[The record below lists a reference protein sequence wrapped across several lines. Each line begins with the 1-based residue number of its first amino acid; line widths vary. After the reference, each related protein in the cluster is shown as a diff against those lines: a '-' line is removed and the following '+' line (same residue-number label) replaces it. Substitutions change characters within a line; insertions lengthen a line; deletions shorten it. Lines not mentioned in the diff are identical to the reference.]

1 MAKTLQ
7 ETEIEQQLIN
17 CRRVLHEHPELAFEE
32 FETTR
37 SLKKWLTEAH
47 VELLDLPLET
57 GVLAVIRG
65 SKPGPVI
72 ALRTDIDA
80 LPIQEKTGLPFA
92 SKVPGKMHACG
103 HDFHTASILG
113 AALLLNQRKD
123 ELEGTVKII
132 FQPAEENG
140 NGALR
145 VLAVG
150 VLNDVEA
157 IFGMH
162 DMPHLPTGTIGIK
175 GGALMAGVDKFTI
188 DVEGIGTHA
197 AAPEKGIDAIVVA
210 SHIVTALQSIVSRNL
225 SPLANAVISVTR
237 LEAGNTWNVL
247 PQTAQM
253 EGTVRTFQE
262 PVRDQIPAKIDRVVR
277 GVAQALGAK
286 AELHYTRLDPSL
298 QNDPKFAEL
307 SVATAKRSGLN
318 VIVPEPSFAGE
329 DFAEYLKKIPGAFF
343 FMGVSG
349 TSGLHHP
356 DLIIDEKAIL
366 PSAKFFANLAVDMLQ
381 NLKEN

>member
-1 MAKTLQ
+1 MVKTAE
-7 ETEIEQQLIN
+7 ETRLEQQLITY
-17 CRRVLHEHPELAFEE
+17 RHQLHEYPELSFEE
-32 FETTR
+32 YETTKT
-37 SLKKWLTEAH
+37 LKGWLAEADI
-47 VELLDLPLET
+47 EMLDLPMKT

-65 SKPGPVI
+65 RKPGPTI

-80 LPIQEKTGLPFA
+80 LPIQERTGLPFA

-103 HDFHTASILG
+103 HDFHTTSILG
-113 AALLLNQRKD
+113 AALLLKQRED
-123 ELEGTVKII
+123 EIEGTVKII

-140 NGALR
+140 GGALK
-145 VLAVG
+145 VMETG
-150 VLNDVEA
+150 VLDDVNA

-162 DMPHLPTGTIGIK
+162 DMPHIPTGTIGIK
-175 GGALMAGVDKFTI
+175 PGALMAGVDQFVI
-188 DVEGIGTHA
+188 DVEGTGTHA
-197 AAPEKGIDAIVVA
+197 AAPEKGIDSIVVA
-210 SHIVTALQSIVSRNL
+210 SHIITALQTIVSRNI
-225 SPLANAVISVTR
+225 SPLNNAVISVTR

-262 PVRDQIPAKIDRVVR
+262 HVRDGIPAKMKRVVE

-286 AELHYTRLDPSL
+286 GTLHFTKLGPALINNKKYADW
-298 QNDPKFAEL
+298 AVE
-307 SVATAKRSGLN
+307 TAKKSGLN
-318 VIVPEPSFAGE
+318 VISPIPSSAGE

-366 PSAKFFANLAVDMLQ
+366 PSAKFFSNLAVDMLKKMK
-381 NLKEN
+381 NE